1 MGWCQPCP
9 ALPFCLARRH
19 LELALKCLR
28 AIVVTRPRTTVLLL
42 LLLLLLGVW
51 LCGTATAACIDLSL
65 ADPSYFVLLEAL
77 FPFSFFFAM
86 YFVLVR

>member
-1 MGWCQPCP
+1 MCQPCP
-9 ALPFCLARRH
+9 ALPCCLARRH
-19 LELALKCLR
+19 LELALKSLR

-42 LLLLLLGVW
+42 LLLLLRLGWW

-65 ADPSYFVLLEAL
+65 AEPLYFVLLEAL
-77 FPFSFFFAM
+77 FPFLSLFAM